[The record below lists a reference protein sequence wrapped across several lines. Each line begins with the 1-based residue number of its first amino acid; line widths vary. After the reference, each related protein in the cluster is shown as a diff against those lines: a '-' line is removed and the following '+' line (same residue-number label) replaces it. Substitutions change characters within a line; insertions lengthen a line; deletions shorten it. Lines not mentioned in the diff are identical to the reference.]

1 MSRLR
6 DVAIAPHEDD
16 PSKWELR
23 ILTTKWGVV
32 GDRHL
37 KGEANFPASHKM
49 MSLEEAIEARDKWQK
64 FVNAQDERLRR
75 VARKKRR

>member
-1 MSRLR
+1 MGVANTYYKVGYCR
-6 DVAIAPHEDD
+6 D
-16 PSKWELR
+16 
-23 ILTTKWGVV
+23 
-32 GDRHL
+32 DRHL
-37 KGEANFPASHKM
+37 KGEANFPANHKM